1 MDMKHKTTHEPDDII
16 RQLNSIRQVEPSE
29 FLFAKVRR
37 RIEEKEQDRF
47 EIAPSFVWRMAA
59 VFVVL
64 VLVNMYVLFMSP
76 EEISQETTMVVE
88 ELGLVSDNYDN
99 Y

>member
-1 MDMKHKTTHEPDDII
+1 MKHKKEQDEDELFQ
-16 RQLNSIRQVEPSE
+16 RLESVKQVEPSE
-29 FLFAKVRR
+29 FLFAKIRYK
-37 RIEEKEQDRF
+37 IEERKKNKFSITPQF
-47 EIAPSFVWRMAA
+47 AWRMAA

-64 VLVNMYVLFMSP
+64 VLINIFVLFMNP
-76 EEISQETTMVVE
+76 EEITQETTMVVE

>member
-1 MDMKHKTTHEPDDII
+1 MKQNTEQNRDELFQRLESVK
-16 RQLNSIRQVEPSE
+16 QVEPSE
-29 FLFAKVRR
+29 FLFAKIRYK
-37 RIEEKEQDRF
+37 IEARKKDKYSITPQF
-47 EIAPSFVWRMAA
+47 AWRMAA

-64 VLVNMYVLFMSP
+64 VLVNIFVLFMNP